1 VTPSASSAGSWSA
14 QDLAEIKR
22 HAARHLCA
30 VDGMLARL
38 ICLRRRGCEYPDV
51 AREMDDIGCQLELAR
66 RAYEAMMAA
75 LS

>member
-38 ICLRRRGCEYPDV
+38 ISLRNVDCDSPGL
-51 AREMDDIGCQLELAR
+51 ARELDDIECQLELMRHDAD
-66 RAYEAMMAA
+66 AMMAA